1 MTVQAAARTH
11 RHFLR
16 SEEMATTV
24 AEQRDAFRIAK
35 AASPTESTPHTPPRK
50 PARCFEG
57 LTVCVTGLSKEERA
71 YVQLHTELLSETG
84 CGGQQ
89 GGIYSSSL
97 HSGCTHLL
105 AVTVRGRK
113 YEVARRN
120 AIKWGLALV
129 PLRWFL
135 ACIERQE
142 RLNER
147 SYLIS
152 ASAHTNSALS
162 GSRTLHRDY
171 GKADGTMLRGG
182 SRGKQG
188 TPGKGT
194 QARLATIEQL
204 HERAQRLSLR
214 LVDEERR
221 RKAAEAHLAA
231 LAAKPAALGDITNR
245 IASKPGKAETV
256 GKMGESPSAAAA
268 EMKSDQEE
276 LYSPTRGDGTNVHAQ
291 LNTMQARV
299 VQLESQLC
307 VERRAHQS
315 QVRALEHTV
324 AEWQDR
330 ARAHEHKTQLCQ
342 GQLERTKVDA
352 TRAKTELATVQT
364 RLAQMAFEASELRKA
379 KTPAKT
385 PPPVSVMPHAHQPP
399 KEPMMSTAGMSIDTP
414 LPLSSNPREGT
425 PRTGGSE
432 LLLTGHAQHL
442 AVGERSWSPR
452 PAALCARFTPA
463 SSLCLSESISE
474 SEASGPTCSTPIEA
488 HLPASWSE
496 SQELTCATRAS
507 AEASERG
514 DASPEE
520 NDGVRSGDA
529 PSSVVEGGSA
539 SVEKVEDPLAGMV
552 AYLDPE
558 MGEDARRDVRRVL
571 SRCGGLEGD
580 TCHLGGPVTH
590 AVCEPRSGQAKGYLA
605 LGVSVVSSEWMRG
618 MDAVHAGAEGPPMR
632 TLQMSMDIARGLFRG
647 LSDVPQAVRSGLDT
661 SENRSSLM
669 SRAKVAVREHRGKG
683 GNQGWLKGRPPQAL
697 LEGISWR
704 VVDSLDHARMMTVE
718 DASSPL
724 GSTTPVIDHA
734 RTPQPHLTTNWE
746 EVVYRLPFIS
756 ILYPIDRFQE
766 CGFWCE
772 TYYCGA
778 QGLTRRQ
785 LLEKIQGFYT
795 EELTEEQWR
804 LCIYTDSKHADK
816 LRAALSLG
824 DNMHRG
830 EFLGAL
836 RNLECLRKV
845 CGHVY
850 EVVLNA

>member
-1 MTVQAAARTH
+1 MIIYHKKLVGSSELASEVGTRVGRRLKMTVQ
-11 RHFLR
+11 
-16 SEEMATTV
+16 
-24 AEQRDAFRIAK
+24 
-35 AASPTESTPHTPPRK
+35 
-50 PARCFEG
+50 
-57 LTVCVTGLSKEERA
+57 
-71 YVQLHTELLSETG
+71 LSETG

-315 QVRALEHTV
+315 QVLRTPFSAVSALAENV
-324 AEWQDR
+324 ADLLE
-330 ARAHEHKTQLCQ
+330 

-605 LGVSVVSSEWMRG
+605 LGVSV
-618 MDAVHAGAEGPPMR
+618 
-632 TLQMSMDIARGLFRG
+632 MSMDIARGLFRG

-661 SENRSSLM
+661 SEN
-669 SRAKVAVREHRGKG
+669 
-683 GNQGWLKGRPPQAL
+683 
-697 LEGISWR
+697 
-704 VVDSLDHARMMTVE
+704 
-718 DASSPL
+718 
-724 GSTTPVIDHA
+724 
-734 RTPQPHLTTNWE
+734 
-746 EVVYRLPFIS
+746 
-756 ILYPIDRFQE
+756 
-766 CGFWCE
+766 
-772 TYYCGA
+772 
-778 QGLTRRQ
+778 RRQ